1 MDYEWIKTR
10 GPGSL
15 PGSHRPEARPCGC
28 VPSVAVLPASLLRSL
43 AKPGSRPHTAPAP
56 RCAASSTILGRS
68 TRAVRRSPLAVR
80 CSPHV
85 GLRPAP
91 SRHTRRLSCPCFAS
105 SSPRP
110 WSPLLLRPPRPCGA
124 KAMRLCL
131 AARQR
136 HAVGKGRHRRRQVQ
150 DTRPGRLQAG
160 AAHHVAGRPL
170 HRRVAA
176 RHRGPVWGAP
186 ALLGRLQDRGLCPLQ
201 QGPAAG
207 FPEAAGRG
215 TRRLPLPVEQR
226 RQPRRGPGQ
235 PAISFNSCQVPTGA
249 DSVTSPNGNPSCAGG
264 LHAVGR
270 MGRLKALASP
280 RADWLDRRSSTP

>member
-1 MDYEWIKTR
+1 MIGK
-10 GPGSL
+10 
-15 PGSHRPEARPCGC
+15 AR
-28 VPSVAVLPASLLRSL
+28 VPSTYCARTPLR
-43 AKPGSRPHTAPAP
+43 RFEH
-56 RCAASSTILGRS
+56 
-68 TRAVRRSPLAVR
+68 
-80 CSPHV
+80 H
-85 GLRPAP
+85 
-91 SRHTRRLSCPCFAS
+91 
-105 SSPRP
+105 P
-110 WSPLLLRPPRPCGA
+110 WTKHP
-124 KAMRLCL
+124 MRLCL

-136 HAVGKGRHRRRQVQ
+136 HAVGKGRHRRRRVQ

-160 AAHHVAGRPL
+160 AAHHVAGHARRPL
-170 HRRVAA
+170 HRRVTA
-176 RHRGPVWGAP
+176 RHRRPVWGAP

-270 MGRLKALASP
+270 MGRLKAPARP